1 MARGHRIT
9 ISPAGQHVEVSVGGE
24 KLAASDRAVVLN
36 ETGMPPR
43 YYIPREDVRTGLLR
57 RTTHSTTCPF
67 KGEASYWSAEVGGEL
82 YENVARIKDL
92 GIAILIVEQFAD
104 MALQVADFAAIM
116 GQGQIQAL
124 GEPAEIGKML
134 SQSYLGGAA

>member
-82 YENVARIKDL
+82 YENVAWSYEAPIPR
-92 GIAILIVEQFAD
+92 A
-104 MALQVADFAAIM
+104 
-116 GQGQIQAL
+116 
-124 GEPAEIGKML
+124 AEITGLMCFYNDRVGL
-134 SQSYLGGAA
+134 SVTALPESPGA